1 MALAAST
8 RPFALPPLRVTL
20 LDGFLALREA
30 APCPALHALA
40 DACIERLDR
49 FRLPPSA
56 EELARRQRHRL
67 SHTQQALLERWGY
80 PYVFGEW
87 RFHVTLSRRL
97 SPEEVAPL
105 QALAQAHLGAAAAQ
119 PRFVRELC
127 LFTEVTP
134 GAPFLLAERLP
145 LLG

>member
-1 MALAAST
+1 
-8 RPFALPPLRVTL
+8 V
-20 LDGFLALREA
+20 
-30 APCPALHALA
+30 
-40 DACIERLDR
+40 ERLDR

-67 SHTQQALLERWGY
+67 SPTQQALLERWGY

-97 SPEEVAPL
+97 TPEEAPTL
-105 QALAQAHLGAAAAQ
+105 QAAAEAHLAAAAAQ

-127 LFTEVTP
+127 LFTEVSP